1 MGLDASNTLESNMLA
16 FLFRVK
22 YPDLKWR
29 VKNATDLFNH
39 KLVRMWQASDE
50 DCRILQILDNCT
62 GRE

>member
-1 MGLDASNTLESNMLA
+1 MGLDASNTMESNMLA

-39 KLVRMWQASDE
+39 KLVYMWQAKHMP
-50 DCRILQILDNCT
+50 LDNIT